1 MSYTN
6 RNEIPEKYKWDLS
19 DIYATEEAWE
29 QAFADMAQKVE
40 INLPSIVLQTYL
52 RKGQRHFL

>member
-19 DIYATEEAWE
+19 DIYSTEEAWE
-29 QAFADMAQKVE
+29 QSFADMAQKVE
-40 INLPSIVLQTYL
+40 INLPLLKTIDIKV
-52 RKGQRHFL
+52 